1 MTAKRKLILVS
12 DFQYLIYILTMI
24 GHHNLTS
31 ESIVGIKRIDFLYR
45 SRLMTESA
53 STSSPS
59 FPCDDDHAR
68 ASARPRST
76 STPAITGSAAQ
87 SMNTR
92 KTNAYRM
99 LPVKSATRP
108 TTRGPIKDEDCC
120 KPPIN
125 VQLTQTYS

>member
-59 FPCDDDHAR
+59 FPCGDDHAR
-68 ASARPRST
+68 APARPRSP
-76 STPAITGSAAQ
+76 STPAITGSPAQ
-87 SMNTR
+87 TIHTQ
-92 KTNAYRM
+92 KTTPY
-99 LPVKSATRP
+99 P
-108 TTRGPIKDEDCC
+108 T
-120 KPPIN
+120 
-125 VQLTQTYS
+125 L